1 MLKGTQAYMQT
12 TFSTVGQ
19 GEILVMLYDGA
30 IKFLTLAKEKIREK
44 DAGGKGILISKALDI
59 INELDGSLSMEAG
72 GALAKNL
79 HQLYF
84 VCSTRLLRANLRMD
98 TGPIDSVLDILAN
111 LRDAYAQVL
120 NTPEAKAAS
129 AQISAKLPAAPIK
142 APRSV
147 PLPKQ
152 TAPTGVGHAHAQAAY
167 AQGTAGGARP
177 APGMAGGSVAARGAG
192 GLTEPAGVPA
202 APRAPVAPVAPVAPA
217 MPTAA
222 PAAAMEPPV
231 QSAPVMPTAP
241 VNMEN
246 RRSAAAARYGK
257 IARTIQ

>member
-98 TGPIDSVLDILAN
+98 TAPIDSVLDILAN

-152 TAPTGVGHAHAQAAY
+152 TAPTGVGHAHAQAVY

-177 APGMAGGSVAARGAG
+177 APGMAGGSVA
-192 GLTEPAGVPA
+192 
-202 APRAPVAPVAPVAPA
+202 PVAPAAPA

>member
-1 MLKGTQAYMQT
+1 MLKGTQAYVQT

-30 IKFLTLAKEKIREK
+30 IKFLTQAKEKIREK
-44 DAGGKGILISKALDI
+44 DAGGKGVLISKALDI
-59 INELDGSLSMEAG
+59 INELDASLSMDVG

-98 TGPIDSVLDILAN
+98 ISVLDILGN

-120 NTPEAKAAS
+120 NTPEARAAS

-152 TAPTGVGHAHAQAAY
+152 AAPTGMGHAHAQAAY
-167 AQGTAGGARP
+167 AQGSAGGSRP
-177 APGMAGGSVAARGAG
+177 APGLAGGSV
-192 GLTEPAGVPA
+192 PA
-202 APRAPVAPVAPVAPA
+202 AAPV
-217 MPTAA
+217 
-222 PAAAMEPPV
+222 AAMEPPV
-231 QSAPVMPTAP
+231 QPAPVMPASP
-241 VNMEN
+241 VSMEN

-257 IARTIQ
+257 IAQTLQ

>member
-1 MLKGTQAYMQT
+1 MLKGTQAYVQT

-30 IKFLTLAKEKIREK
+30 IKFLTQAKEKIREK
-44 DAGGKGILISKALDI
+44 DAGGKGVLISKALDI
-59 INELDGSLSMEAG
+59 INELDASLSMDVG

-98 TGPIDSVLDILAN
+98 IGPIDSVLDILGT

-120 NTPEAKAAS
+120 NTPEARAAS

-152 TAPTGVGHAHAQAAY
+152 AAPTGMGHAHAQAAY
-167 AQGTAGGARP
+167 AQGSAGGSRP
-177 APGMAGGSVAARGAG
+177 APGMAGGSV
-192 GLTEPAGVPA
+192 PA
-202 APRAPVAPVAPVAPA
+202 AAPV
-217 MPTAA
+217 
-222 PAAAMEPPV
+222 AAMEPPV
-231 QSAPVMPTAP
+231 QPAPVMPASP
-241 VNMEN
+241 VSMEN

-257 IARTIQ
+257 IAQTLQ